1 LQILD
6 NRLFENIYI
15 IGFGSIGNRYFRIVN
30 DNNLSRKTLIFDRF
44 NNKSGGNGFNYFNKL
59 DEIRATK
66 DDLIIIANPASYH
79 YETLIQLLDCA
90 APILL
95 EKPLSKE
102 ILTTSKIKK
111 LNDMFGFI
119 HVGYN
124 LRYHPAVKLVKGHV
138 AKQTYGEVI
147 SIFGE
152 VSSFLPQWRPAKD
165 YSKTVSAQAELG
177 GGVLLELS
185 HEIDLINY
193 IYKKIPTVSAQFDQ
207 VSGLKINVE
216 DTAVLNFKF
225 KKQGKRVLG
234 NLNMCFASHRPSRKL
249 LLNCTH
255 ASLELDLNANKL
267 SIFKDNSVDVITFE
281 KYENRDQTYIDQIKD
296 IHLSFSKN
304 RKPTCGILDANHA
317 LGVICAAKISKS
329 NLSKYARVPK

>member
-1 LQILD
+1 MFD
-6 NRLFENIYI
+6 KVYI
-15 IGFGSIGNRYFRIVN
+15 IGFGSIGNRYLRIVN
-30 DNNLSRKTLIFDRF
+30 DNNLSRKTLIFDRL
-44 NNKSGGNGFNYFNKL
+44 NNKIGGNSYNYFNKL

-66 DDLIIIANPASYH
+66 DDLIIISNPASYH

-102 ILTTSKIKK
+102 ILTKQKIKK
-111 LNDMFGFI
+111 LNDMFRFV

-124 LRYHPAVKLVKGHV
+124 LRYHPAVKLLKGHV

-147 SIFGE
+147 SLFGE
-152 VSSFLPQWRPAKD
+152 VSSFLPRWRPGKD

-193 IYKKIPTVSAQFDQ
+193 IYKKILSVSGQFDQ
-207 VSGLKINVE
+207 VSGLRINVE

-225 KKQGKRVLG
+225 KNQGKRVLG

-267 SIFKDNSVDVITFE
+267 SIFKDNSVDVINFE
-281 KYENRDQTYIDQIKD
+281 KYENRDQTYIDQLKD
-296 IHLSFSKN
+296 IHLRFLKN
-304 RKPTCGILDANHA
+304 GKPKCDILDANYA
-317 LGVICAAKISKS
+317 LGVIFAAKISKS
-329 NLSKYARVPK
+329 NFSRYARVPK

>member
-1 LQILD
+1 MD
-6 NRLFENIYI
+6 NRLFDKVYI

-111 LNDMFGFI
+111 LNDMFGFV

-138 AKQTYGEVI
+138 AKQGRNRI
-147 SIFGE
+147 
-152 VSSFLPQWRPAKD
+152 
-165 YSKTVSAQAELG
+165 
-177 GGVLLELS
+177 
-185 HEIDLINY
+185 
-193 IYKKIPTVSAQFDQ
+193 IP
-207 VSGLKINVE
+207 
-216 DTAVLNFKF
+216 
-225 KKQGKRVLG
+225 
-234 NLNMCFASHRPSRKL
+234 
-249 LLNCTH
+249 
-255 ASLELDLNANKL
+255 
-267 SIFKDNSVDVITFE
+267 
-281 KYENRDQTYIDQIKD
+281 RDQ
-296 IHLSFSKN
+296 SSRPN
-304 RKPTCGILDANHA
+304 GR
-317 LGVICAAKISKS
+317 ICDP
-329 NLSKYARVPK
+329 NT

>member
-1 LQILD
+1 MQVLD
-6 NRLFENIYI
+6 NRLFKNVYI
-15 IGFGSIGNRYFRIVN
+15 VGFGSIGNRYFRILN
-30 DNNLSRKTLIFDRF
+30 DNNMSEKILIFDRL
-44 NNKSGGNGFNYFNKL
+44 NNKISGNGFNYFNKL
-59 DEIRATK
+59 DEIQATK

-79 YETLIQLLDCA
+79 YETLIQLLDCE
-90 APILL
+90 APMLL

-111 LNDMFGFI
+111 LNDMFGFV

-124 LRYHPAVKLVKGHV
+124 LRYHPAVKLVKGQI

-152 VSSFLPQWRPAKD
+152 VSSFLPQWRPGKD

-177 GGVLLELS
+177 GGMLLELS

-193 IYKKIPTVSAQFDQ
+193 IYKKIPSVSGQFDQ
-207 VSGLKINVE
+207 VSGLRINVE

-225 KKQGKRVLG
+225 KNQGKRVLG

-267 SIFKDNSVDVITFE
+267 SIFKNNSVDVITFE
-281 KYENRDQTYIDQIKD
+281 KYENRDQTYIDQIND
-296 IHLSFSKN
+296 IHLSFLKN
-304 RKPTCGILDANHA
+304 RKPTCGILDANHV
-317 LGVICAAKISKS
+317 LGVIYAAKISKS
-329 NLSKYARVPK
+329 NLSRYARVPK